1 MPDNTGKNIFRG
13 DSQMN
18 LDPGIEAELRSE
30 ARQRLASK
38 QPWHEPDEHMDQLR
52 LIHEL
57 RVHQIELEMQNEL
70 LTETLSSVN
79 ALRAKYHDLYDFAP
93 VGNFTLDLRGHI
105 VELNRRAA
113 NMLGQDRAKLV
124 DRPLRELFDPSCLPA
139 LDQLLTSA
147 QNSSQEVFAQS
158 LQILRHLPVPLYVN
172 AQAHAFVDAVSGHTL
187 VRLALM
193 DVTALKMATDDMV
206 QVISQNAGANPAPAA
221 APQPLGARS

>member
-1 MPDNTGKNIFRG
+1 
-13 DSQMN
+13 MN

-38 QPWHEPDEHMDQLR
+38 QPWHEPDERMDQLR

-70 LTETLSSVN
+70 LTETLASVN

-139 LDQLLTSA
+139 LDQLLTNA

-158 LQILRHLPVPLYVN
+158 LQVLRPQPVPLYVN
-172 AQAHAFVDAVSGHTL
+172 AQAHAFVDAVSGQTL

-206 QVISQNAGANPAPAA
+206 QLISQNAGVIPAQAAPAA
-221 APQPLGARS
+221 PAQPLGARS

>member
-1 MPDNTGKNIFRG
+1 MT
-13 DSQMN
+13 
-18 LDPGIEAELRSE
+18 LDPVTEAELRSE

-38 QPWHEPDEHMDQLR
+38 QVWHEPDARMDQLR

-70 LTETLSSVN
+70 LTETLASVN

-105 VELNRRAA
+105 VELNLRAA
-113 NMLGQDRAKLV
+113 SMLGRDRAKLL
-124 DRPLRELFDPSCLPA
+124 DRPLREMFDPSSLPA
-139 LDQLLTSA
+139 LDKLLTSA
-147 QNSSQEVFAQS
+147 QNSADEVFAQS
-158 LQILRHLPVPLYVN
+158 LQIRRPLPVPFYVN
-172 AQAHAFVDAVSGHTL
+172 AQAHAFMDEASGQTL

-206 QVISQNAGANPAPAA
+206 LVINQKAELNKPPDAP
-221 APQPLGARS
+221 PQPLGARS

>member
-1 MPDNTGKNIFRG
+1 
-13 DSQMN
+13 MN

-38 QPWHEPDEHMDQLR
+38 QTWHEPDERMDQLR

-70 LTETLSSVN
+70 LIETLSSVN
-79 ALRAKYHDLYDFAP
+79 ALRAKYHDLYDSAP

-105 VELNRRAA
+105 VELNLRAA

-124 DRPLRELFDPSCLPA
+124 DRPLREMFDPSCLPA
-139 LDQLLTSA
+139 LDKLLSTA
-147 QNSSQEVFAQS
+147 QNSTQEVFAQS
-158 LQILRHLPVPLYVN
+158 LQILRPLPVPLYVN
-172 AQAHAFVDAVSGHTL
+172 AQAHAFVEMASGQAL
-187 VRLALM
+187 IRLALM

-206 QVISQNAGANPAPAA
+206 QVINQNAGGSPAPATP
-221 APQPLGARS
+221 PQPLGARS